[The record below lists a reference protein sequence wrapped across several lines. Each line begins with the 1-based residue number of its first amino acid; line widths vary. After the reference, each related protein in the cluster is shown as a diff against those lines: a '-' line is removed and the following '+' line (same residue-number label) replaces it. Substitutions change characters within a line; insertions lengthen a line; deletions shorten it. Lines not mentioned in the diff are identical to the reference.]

1 VANPRPAPGPAAGAI
16 RPAVHFCRIDGRQK
30 SGRLPAVGTEALM
43 RSLTLA
49 AGGLLAVAA
58 LAPAQDPLRA
68 PFLKAVRPA
77 AEGGERAESPF
88 ADRIETD
95 RDAFTPTVKTVPVG
109 RAVLES
115 AYSFIDNRRTADTHS
130 FPELLLRYGLS
141 ERVELRF
148 GWNYEVGGGGNE
160 VSSAGRSEAGREA
173 TEGESSETP
182 PGLTRESRLTYGV
195 KLGLVEQN
203 GWLPESALI
212 LVGQTPTRGDVTATT
227 GGAML
232 IAGWEL
238 PNEWRFDT
246 ALRYSTA
253 VEEGDHFNVWSPSA
267 VLRVPLD
274 ERRTVHVEYFGTL
287 AAGRAE
293 PFRNHYLSAGA
304 SYLLN
309 PDLEVGVRGGVGLND
324 EAPRAF
330 INAGFGWRY

>member
-1 VANPRPAPGPAAGAI
+1 MLRFAATVALIVVATGWAQQPPRP
-16 RPAVHFCRIDGRQK
+16 
-30 SGRLPAVGTEALM
+30 
-43 RSLTLA
+43 
-49 AGGLLAVAA
+49 
-58 LAPAQDPLRA
+58 
-68 PFLKAVRPA
+68 PFLEAVRPPGD
-77 AEGGERAESPF
+77 GGERAESPF

-130 FPELLLRYGLS
+130 FPELLLRYGVS
-141 ERVELRF
+141 ERVELRL

-173 TEGESSETP
+173 SEAQSAERP
-182 PGLTRESRLTYGV
+182 SELLRESRLTYGIKV
-195 KLGLVEQN
+195 GVVGQN

-212 LVGQTPTRGDVTATT
+212 LLGQTPTRGDVTATT
-227 GGAML
+227 GGVVL

-238 PNEWRFDT
+238 PNAWRFDT

-253 VEEGDHFNVWSPSA
+253 VEEVDHFNVWSPSA
-267 VLRVPLD
+267 VLRMPVD
-274 ERRTVHVEYFGTL
+274 ERRAVHVEYFGAL
-287 AAGRAE
+287 ASGRAE
-293 PFRNHYLSAGA
+293 PLRNHYLSAGA
-304 SYLLN
+304 SYLLT

-330 INAGFGWRY
+330 VNAGFGWRY